1 MVFGDDVDAP
11 WGPYYRAGLLEPG
24 EVHQAVGM
32 IMAQFEV
39 DAEDAL
45 ARLRGHAAVI
55 DQPIIDVARAVISRK
70 LRFQR

>member
-1 MVFGDDVDAP
+1 
-11 WGPYYRAGLLEPG
+11 
-24 EVHQAVGM
+24 M